1 MKCEIN
7 NILIEKTKAFLK
19 RKFDESKYL
28 SGHPEEKAYRLE
40 HSYRVA
46 NIGKA
51 IAEKEDFSV
60 TEMIIACLLHD
71 VSYCE
76 EFCGKEGWLNH
87 GRNAAKIARPFLKE
101 LGLPEDRI
109 NDICYGIAIH
119 VDDKADFDGERTPFA
134 LTVGDA
140 DNLDRFDVYRIYE
153 TLHKN
158 NFKDMDI
165 SLKKDYV
172 KKRLNELYKLLNME
186 LGTKSAQELWKER
199 LVFYIEFYE
208 KLKEQLKISDDVF

>member
-76 EFCGKEGWLNH
+76 EL
-87 GRNAAKIARPFLKE
+87 ARRIGLTMDGMQQKLPVLFLK
-101 LGLPEDRI
+101 
-109 NDICYGIAIH
+109 NW
-119 VDDKADFDGERTPFA
+119 
-134 LTVGDA
+134 
-140 DNLDRFDVYRIYE
+140 
-153 TLHKN
+153 
-158 NFKDMDI
+158 
-165 SLKKDYV
+165 DY
-172 KKRLNELYKLLNME
+172 
-186 LGTKSAQELWKER
+186 
-199 LVFYIEFYE
+199 
-208 KLKEQLKISDDVF
+208 LKIGLTRYVTE